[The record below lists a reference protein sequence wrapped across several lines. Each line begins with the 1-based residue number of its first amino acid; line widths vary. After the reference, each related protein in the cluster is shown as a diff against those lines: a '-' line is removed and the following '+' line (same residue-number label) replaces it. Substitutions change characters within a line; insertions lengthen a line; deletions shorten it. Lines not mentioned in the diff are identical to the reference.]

1 MLSALKSELL
11 RLLTLRSTLVY
22 AVLLTGALYG
32 PPVLIVALDSGS
44 ESPTYTAA
52 DLGQFSVIFMIV
64 AIVFSGASTAGE
76 IRRGSL
82 GVTFLTQRSRWVSY
96 LARAVVVCL
105 FVTLNFIVGMA
116 LALGVFRV
124 GSAQV
129 DLSGGG
135 VAYLGLNL
143 LSLLSFVLITMGL
156 AAVTRST
163 AAAIALPLAWLL
175 FIESLVASVPI
186 KAFQEVAQWLPLV
199 NWSYLFGTVYPP
211 AASEFITHGAGPAI
225 AAVSVATAIF
235 LGGGWYS
242 HVARDIPA

>member
-22 AVLLTGALYG
+22 AVLLTGTLYG

-64 AIVFSGASTAGE
+64 AIVFAGASTAGE

-105 FVTLNFIVGMA
+105 FVALNFIVGMA
-116 LALGVFRV
+116 LALGVFKV

-135 VAYLGLNL
+135 VAYLALNL

-163 AAAIALPLAWLL
+163 SAAIALPLAWLL
-175 FIESLVASVPI
+175 FIESLFASVPI

-211 AASEFITHGAGPAI
+211 AASEFITHGSGPAI
-225 AAVSVATAIF
+225 AAVSVSTAIF